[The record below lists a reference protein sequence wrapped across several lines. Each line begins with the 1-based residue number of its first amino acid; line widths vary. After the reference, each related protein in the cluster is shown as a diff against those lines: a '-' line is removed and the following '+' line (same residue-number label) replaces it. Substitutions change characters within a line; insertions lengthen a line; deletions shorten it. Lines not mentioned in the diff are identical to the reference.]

1 LRPRALRTRLREY
14 IGEWRKSVSAT
25 SAVLVGLLLAGILL
39 LARQIA
45 SWGSDGKTPRQ
56 RPAWL
61 GPDPVE
67 VERALARLAAELRS
81 TAGVQPATED
91 PAVAELA
98 RHHAHDMA
106 SRGFC
111 ADADPEGVDL
121 QERRRRLHPDFAGV
135 VEQWFCLVEPDPAHT
150 AEGLARDLLRRDDQT
165 AEWLARGKWNRL
177 GVGLAIEAGRMG
189 CCLVAATRWATL
201 HSGLKGDLHPSGWTV
216 EGSVEPSVAIEQLGA
231 RPAGCEA
238 ELSPASIVED
248 ERFQLHVDIPAGEW
262 VEIVCG
268 EDVGLRRKS

>member
-1 LRPRALRTRLREY
+1 M
-14 IGEWRKSVSAT
+14 SAT
-25 SAVLVGLLLAGILL
+25 SAVLVSLLLAGVLL

-45 SWGSDGKTPRQ
+45 SWGNDGRTPR
-56 RPAWL
+56 RRSAWL

-81 TAGVQPATED
+81 TAGVQTATET

-121 QERRRRLHPDFAGV
+121 QERRRRLHPGFAGI

-150 AEGLARDLLRRDDQT
+150 AEGLAGNLLHREDKV
-165 AEWLARGKWNRL
+165 AEWLAQDKWNRI
-177 GVGLAIEAGRMG
+177 GVGLAIESGRMG
-189 CCLVAATRWATL
+189 CCVVVATHWATL
-201 HSGLKGDLHPSGWTV
+201 HTGLKGDLHPSGWTV
-216 EGSVEPSVAIEQLGA
+216 EGSAEPTVAIEQLGA
-231 RPAGCEA
+231 RPAGRA
-238 ELSPASIVED
+238 TARRPAVIVED
-248 ERFQLHVDIPAGEW
+248 RRFQLHVDVAAGEW

-268 EDVGLRRKS
+268 ENVGLRRKS